1 MNPDIFRILDPGGRI
16 LNKLAHRLIG
26 IFILTAAY
34 FAGGKFGLTLASL
47 NPSAT
52 AVWPALGIGLAAL
65 LIFGFDLW
73 PGILL
78 GAFLVNLTTSGTIST
93 SVTIALGNTLEAVTG
108 AYLVFRFA
116 GGRNAMKRSSDI
128 FKFAFLAGVVS
139 ATIAATIGV
148 WSLVWAE
155 PALSKDALS
164 IWWTWWLGDVASVIV
179 FAPVFLLWNT
189 TSFVRW
195 RFHTFLEALGLFV
208 SLITIGLL
216 VFSNVLTSE
225 LQNYPLEFLCI
236 PFLIW
241 AATRFS
247 PREAALATIVLSG
260 PAIWGTLHGF
270 GPFVRDTTNE
280 SLLLLQA
287 FLCVSAVMTISLAS
301 EVSERRRT
309 EREARIL
316 AGVDRLTGLGNY
328 RKLID
333 TLELEI
339 RRAERT
345 KRTFVVVL
353 LDLDGLK
360 RINDIHGHQ
369 VGNHAL
375 CRLANVLKLHSRA
388 IDTPA
393 RFGGDEFALVLP
405 ECGLEFAR
413 SIADRLSEHLANDGE
428 VPSLRVSIGY
438 SVYPHSATTV
448 DGLIREADRA
458 LYVMKHR
465 HHNNYSLPTESA

>member
-1 MNPDIFRILDPGGRI
+1 LTNI
-16 LNKLAHRLIG
+16 AHRLLG
-26 IFILTAAY
+26 ILALTAIY
-34 FAGGKFGLTLASL
+34 FAGGKLGLTLAFVH
-47 NPSAT
+47 PSAT
-52 AVWPALGIGLAAL
+52 AVWPSLGISVAAL
-65 LIFGFDLW
+65 LIFGYKLW

-78 GAFLVNLTTSGTIST
+78 GAFLVNLSTAGTIAT
-93 SVTIALGNTLEAVTG
+93 SITIALGNTLEAVTG
-108 AYLVFRFA
+108 AFLVSRFA
-116 GGRNAMKRSSDI
+116 DGRNAMKSSANI
-128 FKFAFLAGVVS
+128 FKFAFLAGIVS

-148 WSLVWAE
+148 WSLVWANI
-155 PALSKDALS
+155 ALPKDALS
-164 IWWTWWLGDVASVIV
+164 IWWTWWLGDAASVMV

-189 TSFVRW
+189 KSFIRW
-195 RFHTFLEALGLFV
+195 RVRTVLEAGGLFV
-208 SLITIGLL
+208 SLVAVGLI
-216 VFSNVLTSE
+216 VFSDVLTSGA
-225 LQNYPLEFLCI
+225 QNYPLEFLCV

-241 AATRFS
+241 AATRFGM
-247 PREAALATIVLSG
+247 REAALATVVLSG

-270 GPFVRDTTNE
+270 GPFAGVGRNE
-280 SLLLLQA
+280 SLLLLQG
-287 FLCVSAVMTISLAS
+287 FIGVSAVMAISLAS

-339 RRAERT
+339 KRAQRT
-345 KRTFVVVL
+345 KRTFVVIL
-353 LDLDGLK
+353 MDLDGLK

-369 VGNHAL
+369 VGNQAL
-375 CRLANVLKLHSRA
+375 CRLANVLKLHSRG

-428 VPSLRVSIGY
+428 LPALRISIGY
-438 SVYPHSATTV
+438 SVYPHSATSV

-465 HHNNYSLPTESA
+465 HHSNYSLPTESA